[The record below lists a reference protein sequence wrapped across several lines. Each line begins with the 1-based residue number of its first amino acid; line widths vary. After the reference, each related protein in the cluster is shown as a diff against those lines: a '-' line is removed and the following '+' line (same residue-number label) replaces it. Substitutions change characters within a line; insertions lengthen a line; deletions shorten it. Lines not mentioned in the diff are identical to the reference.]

1 MKKSIIIGLT
11 GQTGSG
17 KSTVCSFALSKGAA
31 VINADSV
38 AREVVQ
44 KGSRCLA
51 QLAEAFGGD
60 IIKSS
65 GELDRK
71 LLAKRA
77 FSDKEKTG
85 LLNSITHPFIIKSTA
100 EKAEELR
107 NQGYQI
113 IVFDAPQLFESG
125 ADKICDVIVTVTAPE
140 EIRLERIIRR
150 DGLAPEE
157 ARLRM
162 NAQLDEEY
170 FRENSDY
177 LIDGSKSI
185 DEVKQE
191 IGIVLEKIMS
201 EKMRHNEK
209 EAPDE

>member
-1 MKKSIIIGLT
+1 MTS
-11 GQTGSG
+11 
-17 KSTVCSFALSKGAA
+17 
-31 VINADSV
+31 
-38 AREVVQ
+38 
-44 KGSRCLA
+44 
-51 QLAEAFGGD
+51 
-60 IIKSS
+60 
-65 GELDRK
+65 
-71 LLAKRA
+71 
-77 FSDKEKTG
+77 
-85 LLNSITHPFIIKSTA
+85 
-100 EKAEELR
+100 
-107 NQGYQI
+107 
-113 IVFDAPQLFESG
+113 
-125 ADKICDVIVTVTAPE
+125 
-140 EIRLERIIRR
+140 LERIIRR